1 MLTGVPCVDRTAM
14 YMKRRSYLL
23 LAAAMFVIT
32 MVHAQQYTVGSYN
45 LRFAN
50 TEDSGNLWTDRAPV
64 VAGLIRFHEYDI
76 LGTQE
81 GLQSQLEDLSRLLPQ
96 YSRYGVGRNDGKDA
110 GEHSAIFYK
119 TEKFELLNKGDF
131 WLSQTPDTPSLG
143 WDATCCYRLC
153 SWVELKDKKSGKIF
167 YFFNAHY
174 DHQGKIAR
182 EESSRLILQKIRAIT
197 GKAPALF
204 TGDLNGGH
212 STDCYKILEHS
223 GFLKDTYNQTN
234 TRYVNNGSFNA
245 FKNKSISK
253 EIIDHVFVTG
263 TFSVQQYAV
272 LTDTY
277 YGKFPSDHFPIWVK
291 VTLEK
296 DK

>member
-1 MLTGVPCVDRTAM
+1 MN
-14 YMKRRSYLL
+14 RRSLL
-23 LAAAMFVIT
+23 LMVAAMFLMT
-32 MVHAQQYTVGSYN
+32 MAYAQQYTVGSYN

-50 TEDSGNLWTDRAPV
+50 TEDSGNLWVDRAPA
-64 VAGLIRFHEYDI
+64 VAELIRFHGYDV

-81 GLQSQLEDLSRLLPQ
+81 GLLSQLEDLSRLLPQ

-143 WDATCCYRLC
+143 WDATCCNRLC
-153 SWVELKDKKSGKIF
+153 SWVQLKDKKTGKIF

-174 DHQGKIAR
+174 DHQGKVAR
-182 EESSRLILQKIRAIT
+182 EESSRLILQKIQAIA
-197 GKAPALF
+197 GKTPTLF

-212 STDCYKILEHS
+212 STACYTILENS
-223 GFLKDTYNQTN
+223 GYLKDAYNKT
-234 TRYVNNGSFNA
+234 TVRYANNGSFNG
-245 FKNKSISK
+245 FKSKIISK
-253 EIIDHVFVTG
+253 ELIDHVFVTSA
-263 TFSVQQYAV
+263 FSVQQYAV

-277 YGKFPSDHFPIWVK
+277 YGKFPSDHFPVWVR
-291 VTLEK
+291 VTLSK
-296 DK
+296 NK

>member
-1 MLTGVPCVDRTAM
+1 MAVATMLVT
-14 YMKRRSYLL
+14 
-23 LAAAMFVIT
+23 LAG
-32 MVHAQQYTVGSYN
+32 AQQYTVGTYN

-64 VAGLIRFHEYDI
+64 VANLIRFHEYDI

-81 GLQSQLEDLSRLLPQ
+81 ALERQLEDLSRLLPQ
-96 YSRYGVGRNDGKDA
+96 YSRYGVGRNDGKIA

-119 TEKFELLNKGDF
+119 TDKFQLLNKGDF

-143 WDATCCYRLC
+143 WDATCCNRLC
-153 SWVELKDKKSGKIF
+153 SWVQLKDKKSGKIF

-182 EESSRLILQKIRAIT
+182 EESSRLILQKMKAIA
-197 GKAPALF
+197 GKTPALF

-212 STDCYKILEHS
+212 SADCYTILENS
-223 GFLKDTYNQTN
+223 GYLKDVYHQTN
-234 TRYVNNGSFNA
+234 NRYVNNGSFNG
-245 FKNKSISK
+245 FKNKIISK
-253 EIIDHVFVTG
+253 ELIDHVFATQSF
-263 TFSVQQYAV
+263 TVQQYAV

-277 YGKFPSDHFPIWVK
+277 YGRFPSDHFPVRAK
-291 VTLEK
+291 VTLGK
-296 DK
+296 NK